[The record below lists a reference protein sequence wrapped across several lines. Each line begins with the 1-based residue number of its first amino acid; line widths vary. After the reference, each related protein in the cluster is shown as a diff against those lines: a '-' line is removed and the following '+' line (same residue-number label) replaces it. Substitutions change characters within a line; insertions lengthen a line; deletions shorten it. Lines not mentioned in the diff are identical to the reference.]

1 MTSKYGFSVVAPI
14 SVTSPSS
21 TACSTESCCALL
33 NRWISSMKRIVLRP
47 LPPSRSSA
55 RRKTARTSSTRAETA
70 ESSSKSAPVCSATM
84 RAIVVAARRAVED
97 Q

>member
-33 NRWISSMKRIVLRP
+33 NRWISSMKIVLRP

-84 RAIVVAARRAVED
+84 RAIVVFPLPGGP
-97 Q
+97 